1 MIQPT
6 YVTYTQAVWLKEKG
20 FDIPQNKMYSYG
32 PPMFGHVKEVK
43 FYNGDL
49 HECASTPYNWNDW
62 SNKPTATEYYSA
74 PEQWLVIEWLRVNHG
89 IWISVKIA
97 IDDTWYFEMYNLKDK
112 RNSEIFIKNQN
123 ITDFHKS
130 HQDAYS
136 AAFDYIISN
145 NLI

>member
-6 YVTYTQAVWLKEKG
+6 YVIYPQAVWLKEKG

-32 PPMFGHVKEVK
+32 TPMFGHVKEVK

-74 PEQWLVIEWLRVNHG
+74 PEQWLVVEWLRINHG
-89 IWISVKIA
+89 IWIEV
-97 IDDTWYFEMYNLKDK
+97 
-112 RNSEIFIKNQN
+112 RNTYDGNGYRCFFDGKEHVFQ
-123 ITDFHKS
+123 TP
-130 HQDAYS
+130 QEAYS